1 MNDFHDAKTP
11 WAKIK
16 HGILSNYLPLFVNK
30 TSLFKKTIYLVD
42 GFAGA
47 GKYDDGQPGSALISA
62 TIAVNPR
69 TEASRGL
76 LHCINVEKD
85 PAAFAKLE
93 EVTNFCVKLGFVN
106 NIKGEFEKKL
116 PEILATIEGD
126 TALFFIDPFG
136 TEGATADTL
145 ELISKRKGITEIL
158 IRFDD
163 TRVKRLLNYNK
174 NDPDGQNSRAAKTE
188 EKFRQRVRL
197 LTGETGIT
205 AALLKHPQ
213 AGSILVESYIEL
225 VTQEYGLFDYGLAY
239 PVVNPATRGHRYY
252 LAHFCKHPDGYIYMA
267 SFMAKVQRTVEK
279 LTAKKN
285 EENLFGPST
294 EDPDLFDVMGIRDE
308 MVKNHE
314 EGKVNTIVKKLPEI
328 FKKHAWYGQTFER
341 RWIYAAI
348 VNEFTWTVLLKES
361 KKALQAAKASG
372 LVAFEKDHDAAD
384 VTVHKTPPI

>member
-1 MNDFHDAKTP
+1 MQKFHSAKSP

-30 TSLFKKTIYLVD
+30 TSLFQKPIYLVD

-76 LHCINVEKD
+76 LHCINVEKN

-93 EVTNFCVKLGFVN
+93 EATDFCVKLGFVK

-116 PEILATIEGD
+116 PEILAKIEGD
-126 TALFFIDPFG
+126 TALFFIDPYG

-145 ELISKRKGITEIL
+145 ELISRRKGVTEIL

-163 TRVKRLLNYNK
+163 TRVKRLLHYNK
-174 NDPDGQNSRAAKTE
+174 NDPDGQNSQAAKTE

-205 AALLKHPQ
+205 AALLNHPQ
-213 AGSILVESYIEL
+213 AGKILVESYIEM
-225 VTQEYGLFDYGLAY
+225 VTTEYGLFDFGLAY
-239 PVVNPATRGHRYY
+239 PVVNPANKSHRYY
-252 LAHFCKHPDGYIYMA
+252 LAHFCKHPDGYVYMA
-267 SFMAKVQRTVEK
+267 SFMAKVQRTVEGR
-279 LTAKKN
+279 TVKK
-285 EENLFGPST
+285 EEESLFGPST
-294 EDPDLFDVMGIRDE
+294 ESPDLFDVMGIREE
-308 MVKNHE
+308 MVRNHQME
-314 EGKVNTIVKKLPEI
+314 KVNAIIKKLPDI
-328 FKKHAWYGQTFER
+328 FKQHNLHGETVER
-341 RWIYAAI
+341 RWVYAAI
-348 VNEFTWTVLLKES
+348 VNEFSWTVLLKES
-361 KKALQAAKASG
+361 KKALQAARVGG
-372 LVAFEKDHDAAD
+372 LIAFEKDHDAANITIRFAD
-384 VTVHKTPPI
+384 T

>member
-30 TSLFKKTIYLVD
+30 TSLFKKPIYLVD

-47 GKYDDGQPGSALISA
+47 GQYDDGQPGSALISA

-76 LHCINVEKD
+76 LHCINVEKNS
-85 PAAFAKLE
+85 AAFAKLE
-93 EVTNFCVKLGFVN
+93 EVTNFCVKLGFVE

-116 PEILATIEGD
+116 PEILAKIEGD

-145 ELISKRKGITEIL
+145 ELISKRKGVTEIL

-188 EKFRQRVRL
+188 QKFRQRVRL

-213 AGSILVESYIEL
+213 AGRILVESYIEL
-225 VTQEYGLFDYGLAY
+225 VTEEYGLFDFGLAY
-239 PVVNPATRGHRYY
+239 PVVNPTTKGHRLY
-252 LAHFCKHPDGYIYMA
+252 
-267 SFMAKVQRTVEK
+267 SR
-279 LTAKKN
+279 
-285 EENLFGPST
+285 
-294 EDPDLFDVMGIRDE
+294 
-308 MVKNHE
+308 
-314 EGKVNTIVKKLPEI
+314 
-328 FKKHAWYGQTFER
+328 
-341 RWIYAAI
+341 
-348 VNEFTWTVLLKES
+348 
-361 KKALQAAKASG
+361 
-372 LVAFEKDHDAAD
+372 
-384 VTVHKTPPI
+384 